1 MCGEPGLQLYLIVP
15 PFVFCFN
22 RSLVFKSSVSHAA
35 FLRRRPCQQLLF
47 YWLPHDA
54 GVTPIPSLYLS
65 LDTGTPIKS
74 VQHSVPSPL
83 PTMACIRPT
92 QSSVTLIQFPLPA
105 CAPCFNSTTKK
116 DTPAASLSILASISS
131 SLSLPCTDSF
141 SLLSPACPSFS
152 ISISPPRYH
161 LPFYSDEFQI
171 ERGTLL
177 ISSVKM
183 LCRGQCGHQC
193 VH

>member
-1 MCGEPGLQLYLIVP
+1 MCREPGLQLYLIVP

-105 CAPCFNSTTKK
+105 CAPCFNSTNQERYARCLFEYISKHPLFSFSPMHRLLLPPFTCL
-116 DTPAASLSILASISS
+116 SLLLYLYLPSSLSS
-131 SLSLPCTDSF
+131 SLLF
-141 SLLSPACPSFS
+141 
-152 ISISPPRYH
+152 R
-161 LPFYSDEFQI
+161 
-171 ERGTLL
+171 
-177 ISSVKM
+177 
-183 LCRGQCGHQC
+183 
-193 VH
+193 